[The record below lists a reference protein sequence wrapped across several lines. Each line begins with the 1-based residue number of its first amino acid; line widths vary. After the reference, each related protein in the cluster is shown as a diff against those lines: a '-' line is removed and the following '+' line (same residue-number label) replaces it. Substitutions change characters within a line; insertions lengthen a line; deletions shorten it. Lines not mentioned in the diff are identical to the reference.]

1 MILSAALWP
10 DVCHWRP
17 KYFVERA
24 LLVTYGSGPHVL
36 IQLAREGLAR
46 ADAHGA
52 SPCLA
57 SEVLDPAEETERGE
71 RGTRNLAPRFLRTEV
86 SPGAAGERKQKLGRN
101 RAGLLIPL
109 GKRIQG
115 TIRKKE
121 KGRPVS

>member
-1 MILSAALWP
+1 M
-10 DVCHWRP
+10 
-17 KYFVERA
+17 
-24 LLVTYGSGPHVL
+24 L

-86 SPGAAGERKQKLGRN
+86 SPGAAGERKQKLGRS
-101 RAGLLIPL
+101 RAGLLIPF
-109 GKRIQG
+109 GKRIHG
-115 TIRKKE
+115 TIRKIE
-121 KGRPVS
+121 KRKASVIDLRAALWPKYFVERALLVILPHCGDFFW